1 MQQGRL
7 RDDGSKCG
15 DAWSGLEN
23 QSQEVS
29 SKRKSEWKKFKVR
42 FSLVKKNKAFQK
54 NYMKVGSRSCYERV
68 WYQRER
74 GAHAVEWRPT
84 D

>member
-29 SKRKSEWKKFKVR
+29 SKRKSEMEKVQSEILAR
-42 FSLVKKNKAFQK
+42 L
-54 NYMKVGSRSCYERV
+54 E
-68 WYQRER
+68 E
-74 GAHAVEWRPT
+74 
-84 D
+84 